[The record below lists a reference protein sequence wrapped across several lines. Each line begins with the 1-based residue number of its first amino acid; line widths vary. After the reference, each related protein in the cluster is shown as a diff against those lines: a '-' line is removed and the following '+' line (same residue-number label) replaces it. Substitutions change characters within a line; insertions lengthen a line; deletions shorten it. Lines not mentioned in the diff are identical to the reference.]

1 MRKIAS
7 LLTVSMFF
15 CSLAFGQPRQV
26 TGTVR
31 DANGAPVPFATVTE
45 AGTRNAVTA
54 DANGN
59 FTIRVPENAR
69 LTISSTGFTATT
81 VNITN
86 AANVSLTRNTA
97 SGQLDEVVVTALGLR
112 RKPQEI
118 GYATATVRPDQITAS
133 RSTNLGQALS
143 GKVSGLQVQN
153 NSSGV
158 TGSPRIVLRGL
169 RSLTG
174 NNEALIVLDGVQV
187 PSATLGYI
195 NPNDVERVDVLKGGQ
210 ASTLYGSE
218 GVNGAIVITTKR
230 GGGSKPE
237 ITLMYTGNV
246 EEVAYL
252 PKAQYEFGSGSAYG
266 ANQTENFHSSEN
278 QQYGDRFD
286 GSIRALGRAL
296 ANGSQLL
303 VPYSANPNAR
313 MGFWDK
319 GYTSQTDVSYRAGD
333 ANGNL
338 FMSFQNLST
347 KGIVPGD
354 TYNRNSLRLG
364 AGKTSGKWTTG
375 FDAVYAWDKS
385 NTTNAD
391 YYYLSLNTSTWAPL
405 DVIKDWRNNQ
415 FGEMSGYFN
424 DYYNNPFW
432 IRDNSRDIRRSQ
444 NLNAS
449 ARLQYKLSSAI
460 DLNARLTLNTI
471 TSNTATQNNS
481 YTFTNFSAKQ
491 AYSNN
496 FNNNYDRFL
505 TGVGRF
511 ISRTNLVGGIGEL
524 NSNTTRITGEAY
536 AGYNKNFGN
545 ISLKTVV
552 GTQLIA
558 LRVKQTQSTT
568 TGIGVPGTFTP
579 AAFNLSNSATGLFT
593 GANPETETR
602 KWGAYVD
609 ATVGYKN
616 FVFVHGAFRNDAT
629 SLFYN
634 TSSDAGN
641 FSNPNF
647 QTYGG
652 DISFIPTE
660 AFPSIKNRVLES
672 LKLRAGI
679 NRNGNDNVS
688 PYGLQLTYGNQ
699 TGFPYSGLIG
709 TSVGNTRVNQSLRPE
724 NIVSKEAG
732 VELSLFKNR
741 ILLEASFYH
750 QNNRDQIISI
760 NTSSASGFPAYRLNA
775 ADVVNKGMEYD
786 LKVQVWKN
794 RDWAITA
801 QGNYSHNTNEVTNIY
816 AGLDLKKVTYQ
827 SAGNYL
833 LSATKG
839 LMFPTLETTSF
850 LRDEQGH
857 VIVDTADGWAL
868 RNGQLTPQGTTQP
881 VHILGLGLNVSWKNF
896 TLIANAEYRSG
907 NVVYHSIGQDMT
919 FTGSG
924 AQTNIYHRETF
935 VWPNSVRYDAS
946 GKLVPNTN
954 YAVGSYQAIYQG
966 FGDQGYSRGFA
977 GIGEMFVSSAAF
989 WKIRDMN
996 LSYDLPKSLTNR
1008 LKVVRGIT
1016 LSAFARNL
1024 VTWLPKDNWYTDP
1037 ELSNSNGNGQ
1047 GINNSFNTPPVRQY
1061 GGSVKFVF

>member
-45 AGTRNAVTA
+45 AGTRHAVTA

-59 FTIRVPENAR
+59 FTISVPENAR
-69 LTISSTGFTATT
+69 LTISSTGFSATT
-81 VNITN
+81 VAITN
-86 AANVSLTRNTA
+86 AASVTLSRSNAPV
-97 SGQLDEVVVTALGLR
+97 LDEVVVTALGLR

-118 GYATATVRPDQITAS
+118 GYATSTVRPDQITAS
-133 RSTNLGQALS
+133 RATNIGQALS
-143 GKVSGLQVQN
+143 GKVSGLQIQN
-153 NSSGV
+153 TSSGV
-158 TGSPRIVLRGL
+158 NATPRIVLRGL

-174 NNEALIVLDGVQV
+174 NNDALIVVDGVQV
-187 PSATLGYI
+187 PSATLNYI

-230 GGGSKPE
+230 GGSSKPE

-266 ANQTENFHSSEN
+266 ANQSENFHASEN

-286 GSIRALGRAL
+286 NSIRPLGRAL

-303 VPYSANPNAR
+303 APYTANPNAR

-338 FMSFQNLST
+338 FFSFQNLST

-354 TYNRNSLRLG
+354 KYNRNSLRLG
-364 AGKTSGKWTTG
+364 SSKTSGKFTVG
-375 FDAVYAWDKS
+375 FDAMYAWDKA
-385 NTTNAD
+385 NTTNVD
-391 YYYLSLNTSTWAPL
+391 YYFLSLNTTTWAPL
-405 DVIKDWRNNQ
+405 DILKDWRNNQ

-432 IRDNSRDIRRSQ
+432 TRDNNRDIRRSQ

-449 ARLQYKLSSAI
+449 ARMQYKVNSNI

-471 TSNTATQNNS
+471 AANTETQNNS
-481 YTFTNFSAKQ
+481 YTFTNFSARQ
-491 AYSNN
+491 AYSDN

-511 ISRTNLVGGIGEL
+511 IARTNIVGGIGEL
-524 NSNTTRITGEAY
+524 NDNTTRITGEAY
-536 AGYNKNFGN
+536 AGYNKTFGDV
-545 ISLKTVV
+545 SLKTVV
-552 GTQLIA
+552 GTQLISS
-558 LRVKQTQSTT
+558 RRKQAQSTT
-568 TGIGVPGTFTP
+568 TGIGIPGTFTP
-579 AAFNLSNSATGLFT
+579 AAFNLSNTATGLYT
-593 GANPETETR
+593 GANPISEFR
-602 KWGAYVD
+602 KWGAYLD
-609 ATVGYKN
+609 ATVGYRN
-616 FVFVHGAFRNDAT
+616 FVFVHGSVRNDAT
-629 SLFYN
+629 SLFYSN
-634 TSSDAGN
+634 NPDAGN

-652 DISFIPTE
+652 DVSFIPTE

-672 LKLRAGI
+672 LKLRASI
-679 NRNGNDNVS
+679 NRNGNDNVN
-688 PYGLQLTYGNQ
+688 PYALQLTYGAQ
-699 TGFPYSGLIG
+699 SGFPYSGLIG
-709 TSVGNTRVNQSLRPE
+709 TSVGNTRVDRTLRPE
-724 NIVSKEAG
+724 NVVSTEAG
-732 VELSLFKNR
+732 VEVSLFKNR
-741 ILLEASFYH
+741 ILLEASFYR
-750 QNNRDQIISI
+750 QRNNDQIISI
-760 NTSSASGFPAYRLNA
+760 NTSTATGFPAYRLNA
-775 ADVVNKGMEYD
+775 ADVVNHGMEFD
-786 LKVQVWKN
+786 LKTQIWKN
-794 RDWAITA
+794 RDWSITA
-801 QGNYSHNTNEVTNIY
+801 QGNYSYNKNEVTNIY
-816 AGLDLKKVTYQ
+816 AGLDLKKVTFQ
-827 SAGNYL
+827 SSTNL
-833 LSATKG
+833 ILSATKG
-839 LMFPTLETTSF
+839 QMFPTLETTSF
-850 LRDEQGH
+850 LRDAQGH
-857 VIVDTADGWAL
+857 VIVDTTDGWPL
-868 RNGQLTPQGTTQP
+868 RNEQLVAQGTTTP
-881 VHILGLGLNVSWKNF
+881 VHVLGLGLNVTWKNF
-896 TLIANAEYRSG
+896 TVVANAEYRG
-907 NVVYHSIGQDMT
+907 GHVIYHAIGQDMT

-924 AQTNIYHRETF
+924 AQTTIYHRETF
-935 VWPNSVRYDAS
+935 VWPNSVHYDAS

-954 YAVGSYQAIYQG
+954 YAVGNYQAMYQG
-966 FGDQGYSRGFA
+966 FGDQGFTRGFS
-977 GIGEMFVSSAAF
+977 GIGEMFTSSAAF
-989 WKIRDMN
+989 WKIRDLN
-996 LSYDLPKSLTNR
+996 VSYELPKGVTSR

-1037 ELSNSNGNGQ
+1037 ELSNTTGNGQ
-1047 GINNSFNTPPVRQY
+1047 GINTSSNTPPVRQY
-1061 GGSVKFVF
+1061 GGSIKFVF